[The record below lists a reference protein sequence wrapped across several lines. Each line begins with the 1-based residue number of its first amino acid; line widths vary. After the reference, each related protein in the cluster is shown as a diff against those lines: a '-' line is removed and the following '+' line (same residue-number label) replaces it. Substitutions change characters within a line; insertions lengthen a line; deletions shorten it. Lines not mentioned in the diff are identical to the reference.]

1 MSYAQI
7 AQSFSV
13 QTEATNM
20 YPYLA
25 NPYVATVSTFLTQ
38 VYKNLFNRAPDSAG
52 LTYWTNE
59 INSGRSNVGNAIINI
74 ISGAQDNAAAGT
86 LDLTTLNNVTSV
98 GLNWANTMATIP
110 GATYNSAAAVN
121 AAAVISGVTSAA
133 STVTAANAATATFF
147 ANGGGI
153 TGSTFAAQT
162 GLDNFAGAGSFNFVD
177 IAGATTWTAG
187 DTVTGTGNNN
197 TINIVSGS
205 AIAAPAGSTVTG
217 VQTANIT
224 SGATIGS
231 TTAISTTGWTGLNT
245 LNLTGVG
252 TVAATAATSTAVNV
266 TDSSFAAT
274 TMTINGGGNVSIT
287 ATGNTTGGTLNE
299 GQTTANTGTTT
310 ISLTSST
317 TAATG
322 AVINAKGG
330 TTVTITD
337 TMTNTA
343 TGAAVQAVVG
353 AIGVTGTS
361 ATTSVSVTQSGGVTG
376 AVAVTNNANTRTAV
390 SATSGVTN
398 AAVTIADANAGSA
411 TAAATIRSVTL
422 QNYGASTISSN
433 ALTTL
438 TLSNTG
444 TTASGTLGLTYGLT
458 TGNPTTLALNLNGG
472 SLGVITD
479 NGNKLATFNTV
490 LSANTTLA
498 GITDTAARTLAL
510 SGTGVLT
517 LSATNTALTSITE
530 AGAVGLNAD
539 LSGVTGIT
547 SFNFA
552 TASGANT
559 VTLNAAT
566 QAYAGG
572 LGSDV
577 VTIGVDALR
586 AISGGGGTDTLVLSA
601 TAATYTTNT
610 YTNVTGFNNLR
621 VTHAAGGSYDMSKF
635 TGYTGIQDTGATNT
649 FTKVTAGTTLALQAA
664 TTAIVYQVSDT
675 AGATDSVAVT
685 LSGTTVTAA
694 NGGGTAGFTTTA
706 LTLQDANS
714 VGIGTVSIN
723 SDASVFQGLHTIIT
737 LTDNNLSSLAITG
750 TGSLSITNQT
760 NVSTGLT
767 ISDNGTG
774 ASATADGIGTLTST
788 GSVLGNISYSGTHA
802 FTIGALADSV
812 ANLTI
817 TNANTGSSGVLTVS
831 HNADTALV
839 GLNLNGSVAYTLA
852 ASATAAVTVSGA
864 SDNQNVSLNFT
875 GSTGVDTITLGNGAN
890 TIITGASNDVIT
902 LGTGANTVTAGAGND
917 TITLGSHSASTVDTI
932 RMLTAVDNGT
942 DTIVGLNAATD
953 VFNTSAAARTGA
965 TTLIWNPTAAG
976 ATTGYAAG
984 AAAFVTSA
992 ETSSTATTAA
1002 TLTAGNSILV
1012 LTGTL
1017 IQNTTNLAAAVKAA
1031 LTVQG
1036 STGGGRADF
1045 EVLWSD
1051 GTNAYLSDVSTTAH
1065 ATGTTVL
1072 TGDTVSATNLVQF
1085 TGVTNVT
1092 SFAAANFAIIA

>member
-1 MSYAQI
+1 MRRQLAQ
-7 AQSFSV
+7 
-13 QTEATNM
+13 
-20 YPYLA
+20 
-25 NPYVATVSTFLTQ
+25 
-38 VYKNLFNRAPDSAG
+38 R
-52 LTYWTNE
+52 
-59 INSGRSNVGNAIINI
+59 
-74 ISGAQDNAAAGT
+74 
-86 LDLTTLNNVTSV
+86 
-98 GLNWANTMATIP
+98 
-110 GATYNSAAAVN
+110 
-121 AAAVISGVTSAA
+121 
-133 STVTAANAATATFF
+133 
-147 ANGGGI
+147 
-153 TGSTFAAQT
+153 
-162 GLDNFAGAGSFNFVD
+162 
-177 IAGATTWTAG
+177 
-187 DTVTGTGNNN
+187 
-197 TINIVSGS
+197 
-205 AIAAPAGSTVTG
+205 
-217 VQTANIT
+217 
-224 SGATIGS
+224 
-231 TTAISTTGWTGLNT
+231 GWTGLNT

-287 ATGNTTGGTLNE
+287 ATGGTTAGTLNE

-310 ISLTSST
+310 IALTSST
-317 TAATG
+317 TGGAIGAA
-322 AVINAKGG
+322 INAKGG

-337 TMTNTA
+337 TMTNTTA
-343 TGAAVQAVVG
+343 GANQAIVG

-376 AVAVTNNANTRTAV
+376 AIAVLNVANTSTAV

-398 AAVTIADANAGSA
+398 AAVTIADANAGST

-444 TTASGTLGLTYGLT
+444 TTASGTLGLTSGLT
-458 TGNPTTLALNLNGG
+458 TGNPTALALNLNGG

-479 NGNKLATFNTV
+479 ASNKLATFNTV

-517 LSATNTALTSITE
+517 LSAVNTALTSITE

-572 LGSDV
+572 LASDV

-586 AISGGGGTDTLVLSA
+586 AISGGGGTDTLVLSN

-621 VTHAAGGSYDMSKF
+621 VTNANGGSYDMSKF

-649 FTKVTAGTTLALQAA
+649 FTKVTAGTTLALQGA

-685 LSGTTVTAA
+685 LSGTSVTAA
-694 NGGGTAGFTTTA
+694 NGGGTAGYTTTA

-723 SDASVFQGLHTIIT
+723 SDASVFQGLHTITT
-737 LTDNNLSSLAITG
+737 LTDNNLSSLSIAG
-750 TGSLSITNQT
+750 TGSLTITNQT
-760 NVSTGLT
+760 NVATGLT

-817 TNANTGSSGVLTVS
+817 TNANTGSTGVLTVG

-839 GLNLNGSVAYTLA
+839 GLTLNGSVAYTLA
-852 ASATAAVTVSGA
+852 ASATAAVTVSGS

-875 GSTGVDTITLGNGAN
+875 GSTGVDTITLGNGSN
-890 TIITGASNDVIT
+890 TIVTGASNDVIT

-917 TITLGSHSASTVDTI
+917 TITFGSHSATTVDTVK
-932 RMLTAVDNGT
+932 MLTGVDNGT
-942 DTIVGLNAATD
+942 DTVVGFNAATD
-953 VFNTSAAARTGA
+953 VFNTSLAAKTGA
-965 TTLIWNPTAAG
+965 TTLIWNPTATV
-976 ATTGYAAG
+976 ATTGYTP
-984 AAAFVTSA
+984 AAASFVTSA
-992 ETSSTATTAA
+992 ETGSAATTAA
-1002 TLTAGNSILV
+1002 TLTSGNSILV
-1012 LTGTL
+1012 LTGTQ
-1017 IQNTTNLAAAVKAA
+1017 IKNTTDLATAVKAA
-1031 LTVQG
+1031 LTVQA

-1051 GTNAYLSDVSTTAH
+1051 GTHSYLSDVSTTAH

-1072 TGDTVSATNLVQF
+1072 TGDTVTATNLVQF
-1085 TGVTNVT
+1085 TGVASVT
-1092 SFAAANFAIIA
+1092 AFTAANFAIIA